1 MNNYETGKTG
11 GSATTEVLYTPRVE
25 AFILT
30 NDGIFPNNPRLPL
43 LIYKKALN
51 TEVPDLVTH
60 VQAIF
65 ADHQWGN
72 SWIDSIYDFHHYH
85 STSHEV
91 LAICG
96 GQARV
101 LFGGEHGIE
110 QTVSAGDVIIIPA
123 GVAHKNLGS
132 ERDLVVVGA
141 YPQGR
146 EYDLCY
152 GKHEERPNSDR
163 CIVSVP
169 IPESDPLYGSDGPL
183 LEHWRV

>member
-1 MNNYETGKTG
+1 MDKYGTG
-11 GSATTEVLYTPRVE
+11 GVGGAASVEIVYAPNVE

-30 NDGIFPNNPRLPL
+30 NDGVFPNNPKLPL
-43 LIYKKALN
+43 LVYKKALN
-51 TEVPDLVTH
+51 TEIQDLVSQ

-65 ADHQWGN
+65 ADHHWGD
-72 SWIDSIYDFHHYH
+72 SWIDSIHSFHHYH

-141 YPQGR
+141 YPGGR
-146 EYDLCY
+146 KCDLCY
-152 GKHEERPNSDR
+152 GKHEERPTSDKS
-163 CIVSVP
+163 IVSLP
-169 IPESDPLYGSDGPL
+169 IPESDPLYGAEGPL
-183 LEHWRV
+183 LEHWRA